1 MKKVIATLIV
11 GACLAASAIGCNS
24 GTDTSKK
31 SVVPATPTTTQVAQ
45 NDARP

>member
-11 GACLAASAIGCNS
+11 GACLAVSAIGCQGN
-24 GTDTSKK
+24 DTGKK
-31 SVVPATPTTTQVAQ
+31 SVVPAAQANTQVAQ